1 MTRVYSS
8 PDWMLVD
15 TYRRI
20 LESYGIGSDAGSQL
34 PSRVRRGPRIT
45 GLWVLDD
52 AKADRARS
60 IIAQTEKRGPGS
72 AAHWRCGKCGEL
84 TEWPYDQCWKCGRP
98 RSKTN
103 A

>member
-8 PDWMLVD
+8 PDSMLVD

-34 PSRVRRGPRIT
+34 PSRVRKGPRLT

-52 AKADRARS
+52 TKAERARS
-60 IIAQTEKRGPGS
+60 IIAQAEKRGPRS
-72 AAHWRCGKCGEL
+72 AARCWRCGKCGEL
-84 TEWPYDQCWKCGRP
+84 TEGHYHCWKCGGP

>member
-8 PDWMLVD
+8 PNRMLVD
-15 TYRRI
+15 TYRNI

-34 PSRVRRGPRIT
+34 PSRVRKGPRLT

-52 AKADRARS
+52 TKAERARS
-60 IIAQTEKRGPGS
+60 IIAQAGKRGAGTV
-72 AAHWRCGKCGEL
+72 ARWICVKCGERI
-84 TEWPYDQCWKCGRP
+84 EGPYDQCWQCGSP

-103 A
+103 G

>member
-1 MTRVYSS
+1 MIRVYSS

-15 TYRRI
+15 TYRMI
-20 LESYGIGSDAGSQL
+20 LESYGIGSDA
-34 PSRVRRGPRIT
+34 RIT

-60 IIAQTEKRGPGS
+60 IIGQAERRAPQRS
-72 AAHWRCGKCGEL
+72 ARWRCGTCGEL
-84 TEWPYDQCWKCGRP
+84 TEGHYHCWKCGSP

>member
-1 MTRVYSS
+1 MTKVYSS

-52 AKADRARS
+52 TKVERARS
-60 IIAQTEKRGPGS
+60 IIAQAGRRGAGTV
-72 AAHWRCGKCGEL
+72 ARWKCVKCGERI
-84 TEWPYDQCWKCGRP
+84 EGPYDQCWKCGRP

-103 A
+103 G

>member
-1 MTRVYSS
+1 MTRVYRSS
-8 PDWMLVD
+8 DRMLVD
-15 TYRRI
+15 TYRSI
-20 LESYGIGSDAGSQL
+20 LGSYGIGSDA
-34 PSRVRRGPRIT
+34 RIT

-60 IIAQTEKRGPGS
+60 IIAQTEKRGPGRS
-72 AAHWRCGKCGEL
+72 AHWRCGKCGEL
-84 TEWPYDQCWKCGRP
+84 TEGHYHCWKCGGP

>member
-1 MTRVYSS
+1 MIRVYSS

-20 LESYGIGSDAGSQL
+20 LESYGIGSDA
-34 PSRVRRGPRIT
+34 RIT
-45 GLWVLDD
+45 GLWVVDD

-60 IIAQTEKRGPGS
+60 IIAQVEKRGPGS
-72 AAHWRCGKCGEL
+72 VAHWRCGKCGEL
-84 TEWPYDQCWKCGRP
+84 IEGDQCWQCGSP

>member
-1 MTRVYSS
+1 MTRVYRSS
-8 PDWMLVD
+8 DRMLVD
-15 TYRRI
+15 TYSSI
-20 LESYGIGSDAGSQL
+20 LGSYGIGSDA
-34 PSRVRRGPRIT
+34 RIT

-60 IIAQTEKRGPGS
+60 IIAQAEKRGPRS
-72 AAHWRCGKCGEL
+72 AARCWRCGKCGEL
-84 TEWPYDQCWKCGRP
+84 TEGHYHCWKCGGP

>member
-15 TYRRI
+15 TYRMI
-20 LESYGIGSDAGSQL
+20 LESYGIGSDA
-34 PSRVRRGPRIT
+34 RIT

-52 AKADRARS
+52 AKPDRARS
-60 IIAQTEKRGPGS
+60 IIAQTDMRGPGN
-72 AAHWRCGKCGEL
+72 AAHWRCGKCGEH
-84 TEWPYDQCWKCGRP
+84 TKGPYDQCWKCGSP